1 MPLII
6 GAKSATATGYAVD
19 NSCRFNAGDS
29 PKLEVTNGTA
39 TDNQK
44 WTCSFW
50 IKVGRGAVGVAGCL
64 MAAKSGS
71 PYFYLYIDDVYRINF
86 YGNDK
91 DGSNDVAYVTNRL
104 FRDPSAW
111 YHIVA
116 AMDSTL
122 ATAGDRFRIYV
133 NGVEETSFS
142 TETDPTQNKIY
153 PMNYT
158 GFAVNVAS
166 RDDDVNPYDGY
177 MAEVCLIDGQQLTPS
192 SFGEF
197 DSSSPTIWKPKDVS
211 GLTFGNNGFYL
222 DFEDSADLGADASGN
237 SNDLTATN
245 LAAIDQGIDS
255 PTNNFCVM
263 NPIVGTRSGFTWS
276 YGNTKLV
283 TGNNDGSGSTM
294 GISKG
299 KWYYEILIDD
309 LGNFYGGWQDLS
321 SIEADFAEFV
331 PVGAIAMN
339 NSPDLY
345 YNGSGTAQSTGFDP
359 VSSFTTGDY
368 IGLAFDHD
376 NLSLWWSTNGQWYTS
391 DNATASTLTRAQVS
405 ANTNGF
411 DCTTASTMSSSSVVA
426 PFMGCSTSATTNS
439 FNFGNGRFGGTAL
452 TGTTYTD
459 DNGQGIFKYEPPDGF
474 RALCTKNLAE
484 YG

>member
-6 GAKSATATGYAVD
+6 GAKSAAAEAHTVD
-19 NSCRFNAGDS
+19 NSCRFNDDDS
-29 PKLEVTNGTA
+29 SQLQVTNGTA

-86 YGNDK
+86 YGQDK

-122 ATAGDRFRIYV
+122 AAAGDRFRIYV

-153 PMNYT
+153 PINYT

-197 DSSSPTIWKPKDVS
+197 DSSSPTIWKPKDPS
-211 GLTFGNNGFYL
+211 ELTFGNNGFYL
-222 DFEDSADLGADASGN
+222 DFEDSADLGADVSGN
-237 SNDLTATN
+237 SNDLTVTN
-245 LAAIDQGIDS
+245 LDATDQATDT
-255 PTNNFCVM
+255 PTNNFCTL
-263 NPIVGTRSGFTWS
+263 NPLWEHGSSTVSDGNLIFTGASGAT
-276 YGNTKLV
+276 GNT
-283 TGNNDGSGSTM
+283 NAIGSLGAT
-294 GISKG
+294 KG
-299 KWYYEILIDD
+299 KWYYEAKRVA
-309 LGNFYGGWQDLS
+309 GY
-321 SIEADFAEFV
+321 
-331 PVGAIAMN
+331 
-339 NSPDLY
+339 
-345 YNGSGTAQSTGFDP
+345 
-359 VSSFTTGDY
+359 
-368 IGLAFDHD
+368 
-376 NLSLWWSTNGQWYTS
+376 
-391 DNATASTLTRAQVS
+391 S
-405 ANTNGF
+405 AY
-411 DCTTASTMSSSSVVA
+411 
-426 PFMGCSTSATTNS
+426 PFMGVCDSEGPMGDYVGASAYSWGILMDGGNNGKWRHDGSMSTADLGTFANGDIGMVAFDMDNGKIWFGINGTWGDSGDPSAGTGEQYSNLTGTIIPAVS
-439 FNFGNGRFGGTAL
+439 IFDHRSIISVNFGNPPYANSSDAADADGYGAFEYTVP
-452 TGTTYTD
+452 TGFY
-459 DNGQGIFKYEPPDGF
+459 
-474 RALCTKNLAE
+474 ALCTKNLAE

>member
-6 GAKSATATGYAVD
+6 GAKSAAAEAHTVD
-19 NSCRFNAGDS
+19 NSCRFNSADS
-29 PKLEVTNGTA
+29 SQLQVTNGTA

-86 YGNDK
+86 YGQDK
-91 DGSNDVAYVTNRL
+91 DGSNDVSYVTNRL

-122 ATAGDRFRIYV
+122 AAAGDRFRIYV

-153 PMNYT
+153 PINYT

-166 RDDDVNPYDGY
+166 RDDDVNPYDGH

-197 DSSSPTIWKPKDVS
+197 DSSSPTIWKPKDPS
-211 GLTFGNNGFYL
+211 ELTFGNNGFYL

-237 SNDLTATN
+237 SNDFTATN
-245 LAAIDQGIDS
+245 LAAINQTTDT
-255 PTNNFCVM
+255 PTNNFCTF
-263 NPIVGTRSGFTWS
+263 NPLAPSSVGQNLENGNLYCPGPNSPNYWQSVPSTLGARAGKWYWEFKDENSWGDTSNDTRRYGICDLDTIVQTLSSGADVSF
-276 YGNTKLV
+276 
-283 TGNNDGSGSTM
+283 SGSTS
-294 GISKG
+294 G
-299 KWYYEILIDD
+299 YAY
-309 LGNFYGGWQDLS
+309 
-321 SIEADFAEFV
+321 
-331 PVGAIAMN
+331 MN
-339 NSPDLY
+339 VSGVR
-345 YNGSGTAQSTGFDP
+345 YNGGTISGTDANYPTFEPGDILMCAMDLDNQKLYFGKNGTWLDSSDPTSGATG
-359 VSSFTTGDY
+359 TGSVAD
-368 IGLAFDHD
+368 ISATAT
-376 NLSLWWSTNGQWYTS
+376 WSPYVETHYGS
-391 DNATASTLTRAQVS
+391 DNVS
-405 ANTNGF
+405 
-411 DCTTASTMSSSSVVA
+411 V
-426 PFMGCSTSATTNS
+426 
-439 FNFGNGRFGGTAL
+439 NFGNPIAAPSSGNADG
-452 TGTTYTD
+452 
-459 DNGQGIFKYEPPDGF
+459 NGYGNFEYAPPSGYL
-474 RALCTKNLAE
+474 ALCTKNL
-484 YG
+484 GSDGG